1 MIALLLVTFLASA
14 GIPTGPPSSRA
25 AAPDSLG
32 SLGAFGALGPLTS
45 PGSSGKDPF
54 AGFS

>member
-1 MIALLLVTFLASA
+1 MIALLLVTFLASV

-32 SLGAFGALGPLTS
+32 SLGAFGALGPLTP

>member
-1 MIALLLVTFLASA
+1 MIALLLVTFLASVV
-14 GIPTGPPSSRA
+14 PTGPPSSRA